1 MEQTELD
8 KKSKIIYTEGRKKGI
23 YTGHSVTVIKSNNGR
38 EYDNTLQEVND
49 RICSYRPNVSKEDV
63 AAGLWDGKTWDY
75 GQYLTYQSDDP
86 NDTIEAMLFKD
97 FKTLVKSAACMR
109 GYHRPAK
116 VRGGTHEDV
125 DDFLNFVVIKLL
137 ERRLKQ
143 FDPNST
149 CRELDNW
156 PSYIARTIPQF
167 LILYNKSKF
176 DYEVEAYWPLVKDE
190 KTGEWV
196 QKDFGVKP
204 RYNTYMFDQDTFLRV
219 LDSVISSIPEAEG
232 LETDIYMY
240 LLYNKTFNHR
250 LLVQSLAKVIQIQI
264 LEEYSKDL
272 I

>member
-1 MEQTELD
+1 MEEQNQG
-8 KKSKIIYTEGRKKGI
+8 KNSKIIYTEGIKKGI
-23 YTGHSVTVIKSNNGR
+23 YTGHSVTVIKTKSKN
-38 EYDNTLQEVND
+38 YDNTLQEVND
-49 RICSYRPNVSKEDV
+49 RICSFRPNVSKEDV
-63 AAGLWDGKTWDY
+63 ARGLWDGKTWDY
-75 GQYLTYQSDDP
+75 GQYLTYKSDDP
-86 NDTIEAMLFKD
+86 RDDARAMLFKD

-109 GYHRPAK
+109 GYQHPSK
-116 VRGGTHEDV
+116 VRGGTYGDV
-125 DDFLNFVVIKLL
+125 DDFLNFVVLKLL

-196 QKDFGVKP
+196 QKDFGVNPKYP
-204 RYNTYMFDQDTFLRV
+204 TEFFDKNTFISV
-219 LDSVISSIPEAEG
+219 LDRAISQIPEAIG

-240 LLYNKTFNHR
+240 LLYKKTFRHR
-250 LLVQSLAKVIQIQI
+250 QLIQSISNIVNIQIM
-264 LEEYSKDL
+264 EEYKKEL